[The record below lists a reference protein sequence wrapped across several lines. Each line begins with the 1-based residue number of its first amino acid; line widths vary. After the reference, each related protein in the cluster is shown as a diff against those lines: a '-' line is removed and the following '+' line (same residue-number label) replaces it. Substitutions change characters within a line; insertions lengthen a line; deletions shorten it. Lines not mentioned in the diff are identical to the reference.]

1 MCALIVIGTFKLATQ
16 WLSLL
21 PGHWATVWGKPSWA
35 NHRGVNRCMSCLQVS
50 LMWQALHRPGL
61 PLSALLQG
69 RWLSSKKKAKLSK
82 AMPGVT
88 LIGFDLGP
96 SKSMF

>member
-1 MCALIVIGTFKLATQ
+1 
-16 WLSLL
+16 
-21 PGHWATVWGKPSWA
+21 
-35 NHRGVNRCMSCLQVS
+35 
-50 LMWQALHRPGL
+50 MWQALHRPGL

-82 AMPGVT
+82 AMPEAT